1 MLLPGRVDRF
11 DSVVQRMKHW
21 LLVVL
26 TILVALASLV
36 FAWYNSAL
44 VALDLFGFPVSLPL
58 GVVVLA
64 SLFTGC
70 LLGGGVLLGGVILPL
85 RLRLRKAQ
93 RRDAQRAV
101 AVRPDSTA

>member
-1 MLLPGRVDRF
+1 
-11 DSVVQRMKHW
+11 MKQW

-26 TILVALASLV
+26 TVLVALASLV
-36 FAWYNSAL
+36 FAWYNSVL
-44 VALDLFGFPVSLPL
+44 VALDLFGLQVSLPL

-85 RLRLRKAQ
+85 RLRLRQAQ
-93 RRDAQRAV
+93 RREAQRGAS
-101 AVRPDSTA
+101 VRPDGSA